1 MGTTGSN
8 PKVPAGQS
16 GHHLSFF
23 PGPPL
28 LRSGEVMKGGRQ
40 EEGHGKVPHMVD
52 LEGWGER
59 ERKEMLKWNEMM

>member
-1 MGTTGSN
+1 
-8 PKVPAGQS
+8 
-16 GHHLSFF
+16 
-23 PGPPL
+23 
-28 LRSGEVMKGGRQ
+28 MKGGRQ